1 MNPYDIQVKIKNGDI
16 VLIESI
22 GPGDAFYACYNRRDY
37 GNILCSVYDVRSYQG
52 DGYFSC
58 VLDPLFSDRGRLTF
72 FKVKLMKLS
81 S

>member
-1 MNPYDIQVKIKNGDI
+1 MNPYDIQVSIKKGDI

-22 GPGDAFYACYNRRDY
+22 GQEMHDRTNYE
-37 GNILCSVYDVRSYQG
+37 NIICSVYNVKRYQG

-58 VLDPLFSDRGRLTF
+58 VLDPLFSDTGRLYF